1 MRPSID
7 TIKGFLHENDLHF
20 MHVPEHDALILDFRL
35 SEVHCK
41 VFIRDLGNF
50 VIVDIKLPCMVP
62 AHRRHHVA
70 ELATRINFGNRWG
83 RIDLD
88 WSDGEVQ
95 VHSAIPTIAPLQC
108 EQTFQQVF
116 NGCLGL
122 AHHYFATIMAVAYG
136 ETAAA
141 TAYAKLDQNNGA
153 SDEPQKA
160 SDEET
165 EPHDTRMEV
174 RAPNTVH

>member
-1 MRPSID
+1 MRTSID

-20 MHVPEHDALILDFRL
+20 MHVPKHDALILDFHL

-41 VFIRDLGNF
+41 VYIRDLGNF
-50 VIVDIKLPCMVP
+50 VVVDVKLPCMVP
-62 AHRRHHVA
+62 AHRCHHVA

-83 RIDLD
+83 RVDLD
-88 WSDGEVQ
+88 WGDGEVQ

-116 NGCLGL
+116 HGCLGL
-122 AHHYFATIMAVAYG
+122 ADHYFATIMAVAYG

-141 TAYAKLDQNNGA
+141 TAYAQLCKKDDSSEERQ
-153 SDEPQKA
+153 ETT
-160 SDEET
+160 DEET
-165 EPHDTRMEV
+165 APLDNRMVV
-174 RAPNTVH
+174 RAGGTVH